1 MPFHMMLRFSD
12 FNLGELYLKVAAIS
26 EILFK
31 GMRVK
36 SLDNEGNSCHGVQ
49 GASGGPA

>member
-12 FNLGELYLKVAAIS
+12 FNLGEFYLKVTATS
-26 EILFK
+26 ETLFK

-49 GASGGPA
+49 GPA